1 MHNLEISSTKNRVIL
16 HLFHITNCITLKIC
30 RQKLN
35 KKLSNI
41 VSIIVKVLISK
52 LSFLHSDLEIYFVKE
67 SVSKYLRSFV
77 VCRFI
82 CPGSSASYI
91 SESTRYVT
99 TRIKKHWQTFEIMD
113 SATTSYRLKL
123 KEMCIVWKE
132 PSLNKQVNHVS
143 ISITI

>member
-1 MHNLEISSTKNRVIL
+1 MNDLEINSTKNRAIL
-16 HLFHITNCITLKIC
+16 HLFHITNCLTLEIC

-41 VSIIVKVLISK
+41 VSITDIKIVFSTPR
-52 LSFLHSDLEIYFVKE
+52 FGDLFCVTE

-77 VCRFI
+77 VYRFI

-99 TRIKKHWQTFEIMD
+99 TTIKKHWETFEIMD
-113 SATTSYRLKL
+113 SATTSYRLKP

-132 PSLNKQVNHVS
+132 PSLINK
-143 ISITI
+143 

>member
-1 MHNLEISSTKNRVIL
+1 MHNLEINSTKNRAIL

-82 CPGSSASYI
+82 CPGSSPSYI

-99 TRIKKHWQTFEIMD
+99 KRIKKHWQTFEIMD
-113 SATTSYRLKL
+113 SATSSYRLKL

-132 PSLNKQVNHVS
+132 ASLNKQVNHVS